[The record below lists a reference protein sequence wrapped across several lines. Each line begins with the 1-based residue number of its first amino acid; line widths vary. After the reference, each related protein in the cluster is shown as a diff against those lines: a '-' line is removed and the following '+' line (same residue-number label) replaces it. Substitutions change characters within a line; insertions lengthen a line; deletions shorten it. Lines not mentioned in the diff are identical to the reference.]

1 MDQIVMPYEGQPIN
15 LHHVSVEKLRDW
27 LKESQLEN
35 IKLHQ
40 EYGNLSLDLRYAM
53 DLLEEIYRLDYPQK
67 SGLPAD
73 IYDRLEALFTQP
85 F

>member
-1 MDQIVMPYEGQPIN
+1 MPYEGQPIN
-15 LHHVSVEKLRDW
+15 LHYVSVEKIRDW
-27 LKESQLEN
+27 LKDSQLEN

-40 EYGNLSLDLRYAM
+40 EYGNLALDLRYAM
-53 DLLEEIYRLDYPQK
+53 DLLEDIYRLDYPQK

>member
-1 MDQIVMPYEGQPIN
+1 MDQITMPYEGQPIN
-15 LHHVSVEKLRDW
+15 LHHVAVEKIREW
-27 LKESQLEN
+27 LKDSQLEN

-40 EYGNLSLDLRYAM
+40 EYGNLALDLRYAM
-53 DLLEEIYRLDYPQK
+53 DLLEDIYRLDYPQK

>member
-1 MDQIVMPYEGQPIN
+1 MPYEGQPIN

-40 EYGNLSLDLRYAM
+40 EYGNLALDLRYAM
-53 DLLEEIYRLDYPQK
+53 DLLE
-67 SGLPAD
+67 D
-73 IYDRLEALFTQP
+73 IYKLDGVKGLLPSDIYNRLEALFTQP

>member
-1 MDQIVMPYEGQPIN
+1 MPYEGQPIN

-27 LKESQLEN
+27 LKESQLDN

-40 EYGNLSLDLRYAM
+40 EYGNLCMDLRYAM
-53 DLLEEIYRLDYPQK
+53 DLLEDIYKLDGVK
-67 SGLPAD
+67 GLLPSD
-73 IYDRLEALFTQP
+73 IYDRLKPLFTQP

>member
-1 MDQIVMPYEGQPIN
+1 MPYEGQPIN

-40 EYGNLSLDLRYAM
+40 EYGNLALDLRYAM

>member
-1 MDQIVMPYEGQPIN
+1 MPYEGQPIN
-15 LHHVSVEKLRDW
+15 LHHVSVDKLRDW

-40 EYGNLSLDLRYAM
+40 EYGNLALDLRYAM
-53 DLLEEIYRLDYPQK
+53 DLLEDIYKLKFPQK
-67 SGLPAD
+67 SCLPAD
-73 IYDRLEALFTQP
+73 IYDRLDALFTQP

>member
-1 MDQIVMPYEGQPIN
+1 MPYEGQPIN
-15 LHHVSVEKLRDW
+15 LHHVAVEKIRDW
-27 LKESQLEN
+27 LKDSQMEN

-40 EYGNLSLDLRYAM
+40 EYGNLALDLRYAM
-53 DLLEEIYRLDYPQK
+53 DLLQDIYKLDGVK
-67 SGLPAD
+67 GLLPSD

>member
-1 MDQIVMPYEGQPIN
+1 M
-15 LHHVSVEKLRDW
+15 
-27 LKESQLEN
+27 
-35 IKLHQ
+35 HQ
-40 EYGNLSLDLRYAM
+40 EYGNLALDLRYAM
-53 DLLEEIYRLDYPQK
+53 DLLEDIYRLDYPSK

>member
-1 MDQIVMPYEGQPIN
+1 

-40 EYGNLSLDLRYAM
+40 EYGNLALDLRYAM

>member
-1 MDQIVMPYEGQPIN
+1 MPYEGQPIN
-15 LHHVSVEKLRDW
+15 LHHVAVEKIRDW
-27 LKESQLEN
+27 LKDSQMEN

-40 EYGNLSLDLRYAM
+40 EYGNLALDLRYAM
-53 DLLEEIYRLDYPQK
+53 DLLEDIYKLDYPQK
-67 SGLPAD
+67 SGLPSD

>member
-1 MDQIVMPYEGQPIN
+1 MDCLAMPYDGQPIN
-15 LHHVSVEKLRDW
+15 LHHVSIEKLRDW

-35 IKLHQ
+35 IKMHQ

-53 DLLEEIYRLDYPQK
+53 DLLEDIYRLDYPSK

>member
-1 MDQIVMPYEGQPIN
+1 MPYDGQPIN
-15 LHHVSVEKLRDW
+15 LHHVSIEKLRDW

-35 IKLHQ
+35 IKMHQ

-53 DLLEEIYRLDYPQK
+53 DLLEDIYRLDYPSK

>member
-1 MDQIVMPYEGQPIN
+1 MPYDGQPIN

-35 IKLHQ
+35 IKMHQ

-53 DLLEEIYRLDYPQK
+53 DLLEDIYKLDGVK
-67 SGLPAD
+67 GLLPSD
-73 IYDRLEALFTQP
+73 IYDRLDALFTQP

>member
-1 MDQIVMPYEGQPIN
+1 MDQVAMPYEGQPIN

-40 EYGNLSLDLRYAM
+40 EYGNLALDLRYAM

>member
-1 MDQIVMPYEGQPIN
+1 MPYEGQPIN

-40 EYGNLSLDLRYAM
+40 EYGNLAQDLSYAM
-53 DLLEEIYRLDYPQK
+53 DLLR
-67 SGLPAD
+67 D
-73 IYDRLEALFTQP
+73 IYTLSQNKWGLLLPTDTEEKLDALFSEP

>member
-1 MDQIVMPYEGQPIN
+1 MPYEGQPIN

-40 EYGNLSLDLRYAM
+40 EYGNLALDLRYAM
-53 DLLEEIYRLDYPQK
+53 NLLEEIYRLNYSQK

-73 IYDRLEALFTQP
+73 IYDKVDALFTQP

>member
-1 MDQIVMPYEGQPIN
+1 MPYEGQPIN

>member
-1 MDQIVMPYEGQPIN
+1 MPYEGEPIN

-40 EYGNLSLDLRYAM
+40 EYGNLALDLRYAM
-53 DLLEEIYRLDYPQK
+53 DLLEEIYRLDYPLK
-67 SGLPAD
+67 SGLTAD
-73 IYDRLEALFTQP
+73 IYDRLESLFTQP

>member
-1 MDQIVMPYEGQPIN
+1 MPYEGQPIN

-40 EYGNLSLDLRYAM
+40 EYGNLALDLRYAM
-53 DLLEEIYRLDYPQK
+53 DLLEDIYKLDGVK
-67 SGLPAD
+67 GLLPLD
-73 IYDRLEALFTQP
+73 IYDRLDACFNQP

>member
-1 MDQIVMPYEGQPIN
+1 MPYDGQPIN
-15 LHHVSVEKLRDW
+15 LHHVSIEKLREW

-35 IKLHQ
+35 IKMHQ
-40 EYGNLSLDLRYAM
+40 EYGNLALDLRYAM
-53 DLLEEIYRLDYPQK
+53 DLLEDIYKLDYPSK

>member
-1 MDQIVMPYEGQPIN
+1 MDRVVMPYEGQPIN

-40 EYGNLSLDLRYAM
+40 EYGNLALDLRYAM
-53 DLLEEIYRLDYPQK
+53 DLLEEIYRL
-67 SGLPAD
+67 GVVLPAD
-73 IYDRLEALFTQP
+73 INDRLEALFTQP

>member
-1 MDQIVMPYEGQPIN
+1 MDCLAMPYDGQPIN
-15 LHHVSVEKLRDW
+15 LHHVSIEKLREW

-35 IKLHQ
+35 IKMHQ
-40 EYGNLSLDLRYAM
+40 EYGNLALDLRYAM
-53 DLLEEIYRLDYPQK
+53 DLLEDIYKLDYPSK

>member
-1 MDQIVMPYEGQPIN
+1 MPYDGQPIN
-15 LHHVSVEKLRDW
+15 LHHVSIEKLRDW

-35 IKLHQ
+35 IKMHQ
-40 EYGNLSLDLRYAM
+40 EYGNLALDLRYAM
-53 DLLEEIYRLDYPQK
+53 DLLEDIYKLDGVK
-67 SGLPAD
+67 GLLPSD

>member
-1 MDQIVMPYEGQPIN
+1 MTMPYEGQPIN
-15 LHHVSVEKLRDW
+15 LHHVAVEKIREW
-27 LKESQLEN
+27 LKDSQLEN

-40 EYGNLSLDLRYAM
+40 EYGNLALDLRYAM
-53 DLLEEIYRLDYPQK
+53 DLLEDIYRLDYPQK

>member
-1 MDQIVMPYEGQPIN
+1 MPYEGQPIN

-40 EYGNLSLDLRYAM
+40 EYGNLCMDLRYAM
-53 DLLEEIYRLDYPQK
+53 DLLQDIYKLDYALK
-67 SGLPAD
+67 SGIPAD
-73 IYDRLEALFTQP
+73 IYDRLDALFTQP

>member
-1 MDQIVMPYEGQPIN
+1 MPYEGQPIN

-27 LKESQLEN
+27 LKESQMEN

-40 EYGNLSLDLRYAM
+40 EYGNLALDLRYAM
-53 DLLEEIYRLDYPQK
+53 DLLEDIYKLDGVK
-67 SGLPAD
+67 GLLPSD

>member
-1 MDQIVMPYEGQPIN
+1 MPYDGQPIN
-15 LHHVSVEKLRDW
+15 LHHVSIEKLRDW

-35 IKLHQ
+35 IKMHQ
-40 EYGNLSLDLRYAM
+40 EYGNLALDLRYAM
-53 DLLEEIYRLDYPQK
+53 DLLEDIYRLDYPSK

>member
-1 MDQIVMPYEGQPIN
+1 MDCLAVPYDGQPIN

-35 IKLHQ
+35 IKMHQ

-53 DLLEEIYRLDYPQK
+53 DLLEDIYRLDYPSK

>member
-1 MDQIVMPYEGQPIN
+1 MPYEGQPIN
-15 LHHVSVEKLRDW
+15 LHHVAVEKIREW
-27 LKESQLEN
+27 LKDSQLEN

-40 EYGNLSLDLRYAM
+40 EYGNLALDLRYAM
-53 DLLEEIYRLDYPQK
+53 DLLEDIYRLDYPQK

>member
-1 MDQIVMPYEGQPIN
+1 MPYDGQPIN

-35 IKLHQ
+35 IKMHQ
-40 EYGNLSLDLRYAM
+40 EYGNLALDLRYAM
-53 DLLEEIYRLDYPQK
+53 DLLEDIYRLDYPSK

>member
-1 MDQIVMPYEGQPIN
+1 MPYEGQPIN

-40 EYGNLSLDLRYAM
+40 EYGNLALDLRYAM
-53 DLLEEIYRLDYPQK
+53 DLLEDIYKLDGVK
-67 SGLPAD
+67 GLLPSD
-73 IYDRLEALFTQP
+73 IYDRLDALFTQP